1 MGKRSAMQSE
11 FLRGFGGNK
20 SALFW
25 SWEMFGKKVKFG
37 EIEGR
42 NETFERAK

>member
-25 SWEMFGKKVKFG
+25 SWEGG
-37 EIEGR
+37 EIEGISAG
-42 NETFERAK
+42 FQRAE

>member
-11 FLRGFGGNK
+11 FLRAFGGNK

-25 SWEMFGKKVKFG
+25 SWELFGKKVKFG
-37 EIEGR
+37 ETEGINGR
-42 NETFERAK
+42 FERAE

>member
-11 FLRGFGGNK
+11 FLHCFGGNK

-25 SWEMFGKKVKFG
+25 SWEMFG
-37 EIEGR
+37 EIEGISAG
-42 NETFERAK
+42 FERAE